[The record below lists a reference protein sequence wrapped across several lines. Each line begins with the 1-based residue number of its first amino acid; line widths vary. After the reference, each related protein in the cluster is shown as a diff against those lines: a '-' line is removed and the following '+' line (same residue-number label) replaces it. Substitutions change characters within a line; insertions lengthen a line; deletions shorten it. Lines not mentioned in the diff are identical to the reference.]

1 MSLIKM
7 YLSLKLT
14 EQQVILHVTGHGTKK
29 IQRSLTILSVKI
41 LYNYSKWILVFID
54 SAYT

>member
-1 MSLIKM
+1 M